1 MADTFLF
8 TNNAK
13 SILASG
19 ITNVATTL
27 IVQAGDGALF
37 PSPSA
42 GQRFPVT
49 LADAAG
55 NKEVAYCSSRSSDT
69 FTISRG
75 EEGTT
80 GLAFAADDAVELRWT
95 KGLAEQTAQKD
106 DNEQTGLHSE
116 NSTEWN
122 GAVKTV
128 GTGAPS
134 GGADD
139 DIHFQYE

>member
-8 TNNAK
+8 ANNAK
-13 SILASG
+13 STLASG

-27 IVQAGDGALF
+27 IVQTGEGALF
-37 PSPSA
+37 PSPAAS
-42 GQRFPVT
+42 QRFPVT
-49 LADAAG
+49 LVDSAG
-55 NKEVAYCSSRSSDT
+55 NKEVAYCSSRSADT
-69 FTISRG
+69 FTIVRG
-75 EEGTT
+75 QEGTT
-80 GLAFAADDAVELRWT
+80 GLAFSAGDAVELRWT
-95 KGLAEQTAQKD
+95 KGLAEQAAQKD
-106 DNEQTGLHSE
+106 STEQVGLISQ

-128 GTGAPS
+128 GTGAPT